1 MLTNLK
7 NPTQNL
13 KDLQISINKY
23 PSSKSIHLIDYFLI
37 IGYEEKYIQQKIIK
51 SIQNQEKSNNTK
63 FKSEQ
68 YPTVLSSINSDY
80 KDEIIDDEDIIKFI
94 YPETPNI
101 LYNTGDNL
109 DLDIK
114 EKNIIFSKY
123 DNNVMNIGYA
133 YTFYEFITMPNRT
146 RIFIP
151 KAFVIISQYPYFI
164 TFNQICKEIYNLFHS
179 NNIQIPIELQLYNI
193 VNFLPIPIDK
203 RLDLTLFPFYDLYTI
218 NNYQSNEEFISSENQ
233 KIYSLSQNYGYNKP
247 QINISEIFELI
258 PIEVIVEIYLKL
270 LTGHIISFF
279 NNDMQLLNIV
289 IFLFKYFLYPLS
301 PNNNVYCF
309 SKNQYFNDNK
319 NIFTKDEL
327 IYGFNTDYNN
337 ISKDK
342 ITNGENKDNNIFELN
357 YYLDLSKKCLNIEP
371 INNLDDNSKKIDKFI
386 KKILEDTLN
395 DNTSGGALEGS
406 IKKLVNDLNNIKDK
420 IIRYGNSSNKY
431 NFLELNNEKDFEINN
446 NLIIQSFYQFNLY
459 ISTHYYKYY
468 LNTNETNNNNN
479 DTEEEKLFYNLF
491 SKSIYSKVLNDYKN
505 DYLINENQDNMV
517 KIIYENILLNRKINY
532 NNNKILDA
540 LNNLDMIELFFK
552 GKESDKFEAVTFLE
566 FYKYYYNNLQSYIYD
581 IISNEYVDCIANN
594 KNDNKDMKC
603 FYKYKQI
610 NLDKN
615 ILLKYN
621 YLLEQMPLEDKN
633 KCFPY
638 INNSLLTQFETKL
651 KIKDINNTF
660 EQYFINNKLI
670 NSTDIIKLSI
680 LNIVALS
687 TSGHKLIYFT
697 DSIYDIIKKIN
708 ISIYKFIHIILSIA
722 YRVFIKEKNQN
733 LFVYEKY
740 FNIYNYIVDNNLLL
754 PNNDL
759 NIIHNNILNFMDSIK
774 DKKNEEFEG
783 NDYKSIKDVDN
794 KKLYSLE
801 PKLKEKETLNAISNV
816 SFNGNIK
823 NNKITFKTKFL
834 KDKVFN
840 INDVF
845 SPLKVYNLL
854 NKMVDEYY
862 QNLEF
867 SKINKDDY
875 KKLIIHLIYYC
886 SLFPQDFDKGII
898 KFLIYCL
905 KTEH

>member
-13 KDLQISINKY
+13 KELQISINKY

-63 FKSEQ
+63 FKSQQ

-80 KDEIIDDEDIIKFI
+80 KDEIIDDEDIIKCI

-123 DNNVMNIGYA
+123 DNNVINIGYA

-301 PNNNVYCF
+301 QNNNVYCF

-371 INNLDDNSKKIDKFI
+371 INNLDDNSKKFDEFI

-406 IKKLVNDLNNIKDK
+406 IKKFVNDLNNIKDK

-459 ISTHYYKYY
+459 ISSHYYKYY

-581 IISNEYVDCIANN
+581 IISNEYVDCITNN
-594 KNDNKDMKC
+594 KSDNKDMKC

-610 NLDKN
+610 NLNKN

-638 INNSLLTQFETKL
+638 INNSLITQFETKL

-660 EQYFINNKLI
+660 EQ
-670 NSTDIIKLSI
+670 
-680 LNIVALS
+680 
-687 TSGHKLIYFT
+687 
-697 DSIYDIIKKIN
+697 
-708 ISIYKFIHIILSIA
+708 
-722 YRVFIKEKNQN
+722 
-733 LFVYEKY
+733 
-740 FNIYNYIVDNNLLL
+740 
-754 PNNDL
+754 
-759 NIIHNNILNFMDSIK
+759 
-774 DKKNEEFEG
+774 
-783 NDYKSIKDVDN
+783 
-794 KKLYSLE
+794 
-801 PKLKEKETLNAISNV
+801 
-816 SFNGNIK
+816 
-823 NNKITFKTKFL
+823 
-834 KDKVFN
+834 
-840 INDVF
+840 
-845 SPLKVYNLL
+845 
-854 NKMVDEYY
+854 
-862 QNLEF
+862 
-867 SKINKDDY
+867 
-875 KKLIIHLIYYC
+875 
-886 SLFPQDFDKGII
+886 
-898 KFLIYCL
+898 
-905 KTEH
+905 

>member
-7 NPTQNL
+7 NQISNL
-13 KDLQISINKY
+13 KELQISINKY
-23 PSSKSIHLIDYFLI
+23 PSSKSNHLIDYFLI

-51 SIQNQEKSNNTK
+51 LIQNQEKPINNK

-68 YPTVLSSINSDY
+68 YPTILSSISSDY
-80 KDEIIDDEDIIKFI
+80 RDEIIADEDIIKYI

-101 LYNTGDNL
+101 LYNAGDNL
-109 DLDIK
+109 ELDIK

-133 YTFYEFITMPNRT
+133 YTFYEFITMPNRI

-151 KAFVIISQYPYFI
+151 KAFVIITQYPYFI
-164 TFNQICKEIYNLFHS
+164 TFNQICKEIYKLFHS

-193 VNFLPIPIDK
+193 VNFISIPIDK
-203 RLDLTLFPFYDLYTI
+203 RLDLTLFPFYDLFTI
-218 NNYQSNEEFISSENQ
+218 NNCQSNEEFISLDNQ

-279 NNDMQLLNIV
+279 NNDIQLLNIV

-309 SKNQYFNDNK
+309 SKNQYLNDNK
-319 NIFTKDEL
+319 NIINKDEL

-342 ITNGENKDNNIFELN
+342 ITIGENKDNNIFELN

-371 INNLDDNSKKIDKFI
+371 INNLDDNSKKIDEFI
-386 KKILEDTLN
+386 KKCLEDTLN
-395 DNTSGGALEGS
+395 DNSNNNTLKGC
-406 IKKLVNDLNNIKDK
+406 INKLVNDLNNIKDK
-420 IIRYGNSSNKY
+420 IIRYGNNSNKY
-431 NFLELNNEKDFEINN
+431 NFLELNNEKDFEANN
-446 NLIIQSFYQFNLY
+446 HLIIQSFYQFNLF
-459 ISTHYYKYY
+459 ISSHYYQYY
-468 LNTNETNNNNN
+468 LNTNENSNNN
-479 DTEEEKLFYNLF
+479 DSEEEKLFYNLF
-491 SKSIYSKVLNDYKN
+491 SKSIYSKVLNDYKS
-505 DYLINENQDNMV
+505 DYLLSENQDNMI
-517 KIIYENILLNRKINY
+517 KIIYENILLTRKINY
-532 NNNKILDA
+532 NNNKILES

-552 GKESDKFEAVTFLE
+552 GKENDKFEAVTFLD
-566 FYKYYYNNLQSYIYD
+566 FYKYYYNNLQSYFYE
-581 IISNEYVDCIANN
+581 IISNEFVDCINN
-594 KNDNKDMKC
+594 KKIDNKDIKC
-603 FYKYKQI
+603 FFYKYKQI

-621 YLLEQMPLEDKN
+621 YLLEQMPSEDIN
-633 KCFPY
+633 KCFPS
-638 INNSLLTQFETKL
+638 INNSSLTQFETKL

-670 NSTDIIKLSI
+670 NSPDIIKFSI

-697 DSIYDIIKKIN
+697 DSIHDLIKRIN
-708 ISIYKFIHIILSIA
+708 LPIYKFINIILSIA

-733 LFVYEKY
+733 LFIYEKY
-740 FNIYNYIVDNNLLL
+740 FNIYNYIVDNNLLI

-794 KKLYSLE
+794 KKLYTLE
-801 PKLKEKETLNAISNV
+801 PKLKEKEILNAISNL

-834 KDKVFN
+834 KDKTFN
-840 INDVF
+840 LNDVF
-845 SPLKVYNLL
+845 SPLKVYNQL
-854 NKMVDEYY
+854 NKMIDEYY
-862 QNLEF
+862 QNLDF
-867 SKINKDDY
+867 SKINKDEY